1 MKFNSTIK
9 TVLDSI
15 ESGSPEVVSIDL
27 ANSVLSGKTIVYT
40 AKKSSVNNAENSDR
54 NFTVTNIENAWIAK
68 NGNATV
74 TAEVIDLD
82 RDNKETHRTL
92 TVSNITLA

>member
-1 MKFNSTIK
+1 MKINSTVKNI
-9 TVLDSI
+9 LDSI
-15 ESGSPEVVSIDL
+15 ESGNAEVESIDL
-27 ANSVLSGKTIVYT
+27 ANSILSGKTIVYT
-40 AKKSSVNNAENSDR
+40 AKKSSVNNAENSAR
-54 NFTVTNIENAWIAK
+54 NFTVTNIENAWLAK
-68 NGNATV
+68 NGNATL

>member
-1 MKFNSTIK
+1 MNPINKIK
-9 TVLDSI
+9 SSL
-15 ESGSPEVVSIDL
+15 ESNAPEVASVDL

>member
-1 MKFNSTIK
+1 MNPINKIK
-9 TVLDSI
+9 SI
-15 ESGSPEVVSIDL
+15 LESNAPEVASVDL

>member
-1 MKFNSTIK
+1 MNPINKITSS
-9 TVLDSI
+9 L
-15 ESGSPEVVSIDL
+15 ESNAPEVASVDL
-27 ANSVLSGKTIVYT
+27 ANSVLGGKTIVYK
-40 AKKSSVNNAENSDR
+40 AKKSSVNNAVNSDR
-54 NFTVTNIENAWIAK
+54 NFEITNIENAWIAK

>member
-1 MKFNSTIK
+1 MKINSTIK
-9 TVLDSI
+9 NILDSI
-15 ESGSPEVVSIDL
+15 ESGNAEVESIDL

-40 AKKSSVNNAENSDR
+40 AKKSSVNDAENSAR
-54 NFTVTNIENAWIAK
+54 NFTVTNIENAWLAK
-68 NGNATV
+68 NGNATL